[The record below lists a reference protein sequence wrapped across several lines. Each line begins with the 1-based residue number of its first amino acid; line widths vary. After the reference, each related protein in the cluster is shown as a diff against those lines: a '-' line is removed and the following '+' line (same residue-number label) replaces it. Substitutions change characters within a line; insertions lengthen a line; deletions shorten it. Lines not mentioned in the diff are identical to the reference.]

1 MSDEASREVDP
12 GQMTTPTFTSSS
24 QTLVVDKGDT
34 VRLPCMV
41 DRLEGF
47 VMLWKKQS
55 DIVTVAD
62 QIIDK
67 VSSSE
72 LMSTSTL
79 HSGLDLTRIA
89 SDNNVYLFNL
99 QLLRFLC
106 ILYTLFRISNE
117 EKGHNICQVLHSGR
131 RRGAE

>member
-1 MSDEASREVDP
+1 MSDEASRDVDP

-79 HSGLDLTRIA
+79 HSGLDLTRIP
-89 SDNNVYLFNL
+89 SDKNVYLFNL
-99 QLLRFLC
+99 
-106 ILYTLFRISNE
+106 
-117 EKGHNICQVLHSGR
+117 
-131 RRGAE
+131 

>member
-67 VSSSE
+67 VSSLE
-72 LMSTSTL
+72 LMSTSNFTQ
-79 HSGLDLTRIA
+79 DLISQEFHQIRMYI
-89 SDNNVYLFNL
+89 YLTSS
-99 QLLRFLC
+99 
-106 ILYTLFRISNE
+106 Y
-117 EKGHNICQVLHSGR
+117 
-131 RRGAE
+131 

>member
-12 GQMTTPTFTSSS
+12 GQMTTPTFTSTS

-79 HSGLDLTRIA
+79 HSGLDITRIQ
-89 SDNNVYLFNL
+89 SDKNVYLFNL
-99 QLLRFLC
+99 
-106 ILYTLFRISNE
+106 
-117 EKGHNICQVLHSGR
+117 
-131 RRGAE
+131 

>member
-79 HSGLDLTRIA
+79 HSGLDLTRIP
-89 SDNNVYLFNL
+89 SDKNVYLFNL
-99 QLLRFLC
+99 
-106 ILYTLFRISNE
+106 
-117 EKGHNICQVLHSGR
+117 
-131 RRGAE
+131 

>member
-1 MSDEASREVDP
+1 
-12 GQMTTPTFTSSS
+12 
-24 QTLVVDKGDT
+24 
-34 VRLPCMV
+34 MV